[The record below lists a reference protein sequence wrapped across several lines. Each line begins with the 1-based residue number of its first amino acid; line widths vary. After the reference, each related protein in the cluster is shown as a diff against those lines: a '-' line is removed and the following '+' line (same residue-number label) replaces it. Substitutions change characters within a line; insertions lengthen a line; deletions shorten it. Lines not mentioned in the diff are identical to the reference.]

1 VATFDLRSGY
11 LKPQNVFGENELHA
25 SFNEDLAARSN
36 V

>member
-1 VATFDLRSGY
+1 MLN
-11 LKPQNVFGENELHA
+11 LKPQNVFDENELHA